1 RGRARGRS
9 RAIAPPHRLRVP
21 ERRAVSTYE
30 RRRQYRD
37 HAETAGH
44 PRSRDRVAGR
54 RTARSGPAGARP
66 APQPPAAGIVG
77 RPAPARRRRP
87 GARSEDAHRADG
99 RAVRRA
105 RSPHPRCA
113 RRRLPRPA
121 PTARADHGHYHPRHG
136 RGGAAG
142 RPHRGDACRAA
153 SGTGHAGRTCGQH
166 RSLCRRVAAHAA
178 SAGRAAQRAAAAGR
192 RGMSL
197 LSDPRWSEAL
207 AHLPDYLGNHVRV
220 SVTAL
225 ALGLLASLP
234 LAIAARNRPV
244 MRGALLGL
252 ASIVQTVPG
261 LALLALF
268 YPLLL
273 ALAALSLSWFGFG
286 FSAFGFL
293 PAVLALA
300 LYSMLP
306 VLRNTITGL
315 RGVDAAIL
323 EAAQGVGM
331 TPRQSLLSVELP
343 LALPVMMA
351 GIRTAAVW
359 VIGTAT
365 LSTPIGQTS
374 LGNYIFA
381 GLQTQNWIF
390 VLFGCIAAAALALV
404 VDQLLAL
411 IETGL
416 RLRSRLRVVLGGLG
430 VAALLAATLLP
441 SMARG
446 PSSYIVGAK
455 TFAEQY
461 VLAALIAQRLQAA
474 GLSASSREGLG
485 SNVIFDALVSG
496 DIDVYV
502 DYSGTLWANQFHHG
516 DIKPR
521 EALLAELKSTLAQR
535 NVTLLGEL
543 GFENAYALVM
553 PRQRA
558 DALGIHSIADLASH
572 APTMSIAADYE
583 FFSRPEWAGIRKAYG
598 LAFRTQRQMQPDF
611 MYAAAASGEVD
622 VIAGYTSDGLI
633 AKYDL
638 VVLDD
643 PRHAIPPYDAIVLLA
658 PKRAA
663 DRALRAA
670 LQPLLGRIDIATMRE
685 ANLRAAG
692 GNGASSPAAVA
703 RWLWEKIGQR

>member
-1 RGRARGRS
+1 
-9 RAIAPPHRLRVP
+9 
-21 ERRAVSTYE
+21 
-30 RRRQYRD
+30 
-37 HAETAGH
+37 
-44 PRSRDRVAGR
+44 
-54 RTARSGPAGARP
+54 
-66 APQPPAAGIVG
+66 
-77 RPAPARRRRP
+77 
-87 GARSEDAHRADG
+87 
-99 RAVRRA
+99 
-105 RSPHPRCA
+105 
-113 RRRLPRPA
+113 
-121 PTARADHGHYHPRHG
+121 
-136 RGGAAG
+136 
-142 RPHRGDACRAA
+142 
-153 SGTGHAGRTCGQH
+153 
-166 RSLCRRVAAHAA
+166 
-178 SAGRAAQRAAAAGR
+178 
-192 RGMSL
+192 MSL
-197 LSDPRWSEAL
+197 LSDPRWGEAL

-225 ALGLLASLP
+225 ALGLLVSLP
-234 LAIAARNRPV
+234 LAIFARNRPIV
-244 MRGALLGL
+244 RGALLGL

-273 ALAALSLSWFGFG
+273 ALAALSLAWFGVD

-315 RGVDAAIL
+315 NGVDAALI

-331 TPRQSLLSVELP
+331 TPRQSLFMVELP

-381 GLQTQNWIF
+381 GLQTQNWVY
-390 VLFGCIAAAALALV
+390 VLFGCLAAAALALA

-411 IETGL
+411 IEIGI
-416 RLRSRLRVVLGGLG
+416 RHRSRLRAALGGIG
-430 VAALLAATLLP
+430 IAALVAATLVPTL
-441 SMARG
+441 ARP

-461 VLAALIAQRLQAA
+461 VLAALIAQRLRAA
-474 GLSASSREGLG
+474 GFSASSREGLG
-485 SNVIFDALVSG
+485 SNVIFDALASN

-502 DYSGTLWANQFHHG
+502 DYSGTLWVNQFHHG

-521 EALLAELKSTLAQR
+521 QQLLDELKATLAKQKI
-535 NVTLLGEL
+535 TLLGEL

-553 PRQRA
+553 PRKRA
-558 DALGIHSIADLASH
+558 EQLGIRSIADLASH
-572 APTMSIAADYE
+572 APSMSMAADYE
-583 FFSRPEWAGIRKAYG
+583 FFSRPEWASLQKAYG
-598 LAFRTQRQMQPDF
+598 LAFREQRQMQPDF
-611 MYAAAASGEVD
+611 MYAAVASGDVD

-658 PKRAA
+658 PKRAG
-663 DRALRAA
+663 DQALRAA
-670 LQPLLGRIDIATMRE
+670 LAPLLGKIDIAAMRE

-692 GNGASSPAAVA
+692 GDGASSPDAVA
-703 RWLWEKIGQR
+703 RWLWETISKR

>member
-1 RGRARGRS
+1 MN
-9 RAIAPPHRLRVP
+9 LF
-21 ERRAVSTYE
+21 
-30 RRRQYRD
+30 
-37 HAETAGH
+37 
-44 PRSRDRVAGR
+44 
-54 RTARSGPAGARP
+54 
-66 APQPPAAGIVG
+66 
-77 RPAPARRRRP
+77 
-87 GARSEDAHRADG
+87 
-99 RAVRRA
+99 
-105 RSPHPRCA
+105 
-113 RRRLPRPA
+113 
-121 PTARADHGHYHPRHG
+121 
-136 RGGAAG
+136 
-142 RPHRGDACRAA
+142 
-153 SGTGHAGRTCGQH
+153 
-166 RSLCRRVAAHAA
+166 
-178 SAGRAAQRAAAAGR
+178 
-192 RGMSL
+192 
-197 LSDPRWSEAL
+197 SDPRWSEAL

-220 SVTAL
+220 SLTAL
-225 ALGLLASLP
+225 TLGLVVSLP

-244 MRGALLGL
+244 MRSALLGV

-273 ALAALSLSWFGFG
+273 ALASLSLAWFGSG

-315 RGVDAAIL
+315 RGVDVGIV

-331 TPRQSLLSVELP
+331 TRRQSLFMVELP
-343 LALPVMMA
+343 LALPVIMA

-381 GLQTQNWIF
+381 GLQTQNWVF
-390 VLFGCIAAAALALV
+390 VLFGCLAAAVLALA

-411 IETGL
+411 IEAGL
-416 RLRSRLRVVLGGLG
+416 RQRSRARAVSGAIGL
-430 VAALLAATLLP
+430 AALIAATLVP
-441 SMARG
+441 SLARS

-461 VLAALIAQRLQAA
+461 VLSALIAQRLQAA
-474 GLSASSREGLG
+474 GLSATTREGLG
-485 SNVIFDALVSG
+485 SNVIFDALVSN

-502 DYSGTLWANQFHHG
+502 DYSGTLWLNQFHHT

-521 EALLAELKSTLAQR
+521 EELLRELKTTLAQQ
-535 NVTLLGEL
+535 NITLFGEL

-553 PRQRA
+553 PRKRA
-558 DALGIHSIADLASH
+558 EALGIHSIADLASH
-572 APTMSIAADYE
+572 ATTMSIAADYE
-583 FFSRPEWAGIRKAYG
+583 FFSRPEWAGLRKAYR
-598 LAFRTQRQMQPDF
+598 LSFRAQRQMQPDF
-611 MYAAAASGEVD
+611 MYAAVASGEVD

-633 AKYDL
+633 GKDDL

-658 PKRAA
+658 PKRAS
-663 DRALRAA
+663 DSALRGA
-670 LQPLLGRIDIATMRE
+670 LQPLLGKIKIETMRE

-703 RWLWEKIGQR
+703 RWLWEKIGKP

>member
-1 RGRARGRS
+1 
-9 RAIAPPHRLRVP
+9 
-21 ERRAVSTYE
+21 
-30 RRRQYRD
+30 
-37 HAETAGH
+37 
-44 PRSRDRVAGR
+44 
-54 RTARSGPAGARP
+54 
-66 APQPPAAGIVG
+66 
-77 RPAPARRRRP
+77 
-87 GARSEDAHRADG
+87 
-99 RAVRRA
+99 
-105 RSPHPRCA
+105 
-113 RRRLPRPA
+113 
-121 PTARADHGHYHPRHG
+121 
-136 RGGAAG
+136 
-142 RPHRGDACRAA
+142 
-153 SGTGHAGRTCGQH
+153 
-166 RSLCRRVAAHAA
+166 
-178 SAGRAAQRAAAAGR
+178 
-192 RGMSL
+192 MSF
-197 LSDPRWSEAL
+197 LSDPRWSEAF

-225 ALGLLASLP
+225 ALGLAISLP

-244 MRGALLGL
+244 MRSALLGL

-273 ALAALSLSWFGFG
+273 ALAALSLSWFGVG

-315 RGVDAAIL
+315 QGVDAAIL
-323 EAAQGVGM
+323 EAAEGVGM
-331 TPRQSLLSVELP
+331 TPRQSLFTVELP

-381 GLQTQNWIF
+381 GLQTQNWVF
-390 VLFGCIAAAALALV
+390 VLFGCLSAAVLALA

-411 IETGL
+411 IESGL
-416 RLRSRLRVVLGGLG
+416 RNRGRIRTALGGIG
-430 VAALLAATLLP
+430 IAALVAATLVP
-441 SMARG
+441 AIARS

-455 TFAEQY
+455 TFTEQY
-461 VLAALIAQRLQAA
+461 VLSALIAQRLKAA

-485 SNVIFDALVSG
+485 SNVIFDALASN

-502 DYSGTLWANQFHHG
+502 DYSGTLWLNQFHHS
-516 DIKPR
+516 DIKSR
-521 EALLAELKSTLAQR
+521 EELLRELKTMLAKQ
-535 NVTLLGEL
+535 NITLLGEL

-553 PRQRA
+553 PRKRA
-558 DALGIHSIADLASH
+558 EQLGIRSIADLASH
-572 APTMSIAADYE
+572 ASTMSMAADYE
-583 FFSRPEWAGIRKAYG
+583 FFSRPEWAGLQKAYG
-598 LAFRTQRQMQPDF
+598 LSFRAQRQMQPDF
-611 MYAAAASGEVD
+611 MYAAVASGEVD

-643 PRHAIPPYDAIVLLA
+643 AKHAIPPYDAMVLLA
-658 PKRAA
+658 PKRAG
-663 DRALRAA
+663 DQALRLA
-670 LQPLLGRIDIATMRE
+670 LQPLLGKIDIATMRE

-692 GNGASSPAAVA
+692 NDAESSPDAVA
-703 RWLWEKIGQR
+703 RWLWEKIGKR